1 VHQGHGVLLEFLET
15 GAMRGIH
22 IGVIFV
28 TAALLAACARIELPP
43 HLKPLPKDTM
53 MLLGRKG
60 MRPEQPIFVRIFKE
74 ESELEIWKQRDD
86 GRFYH
91 FKTYPICNWSGDLGP
106 KIKRGDKQAPEGF
119 YRVTRHQMNPNS
131 NYHLAFNLGYPNA
144 FDRAHGRTGE
154 FLMVHGDCK
163 SAGCYAMTDGLME
176 EIYALAREAFIGGQE
191 AFEVHAFPFRMTD
204 EKMAL
209 HEDSPH
215 YEFWRT
221 LKEAYDFFEETRIPP
236 SIAVCERRYLVNV
249 RFYSPINPARL
260 DPNGYCPPYE
270 KLAPEPYFPSGHMQ
284 IAEERVVAPGP
295 KKRTLDSIRNGTAS
309 LIMTAAVQQRVESP
323 APATNSPV
331 ASGWRPMSRML
342 GLAR

>member
-1 VHQGHGVLLEFLET
+1 
-15 GAMRGIH
+15 MRGIH

-86 GRFYH
+86 GQFYH

-249 RFYSPINPARL
+249 KILQPHQSRQAGSQRLLPAIRKAGTGAL
-260 DPNGYCPPYE
+260 LPERPYADCGGARRCTGTE
-270 KLAPEPYFPSGHMQ
+270 KADAGQHQ
-284 IAEERVVAPGP
+284 
-295 KKRTLDSIRNGTAS
+295 KRNGLSHHDRGRPAKGREPS
-309 LIMTAAVQQRVESP
+309 SHHQQPCRK
-323 APATNSPV
+323 
-331 ASGWRPMSRML
+331 
-342 GLAR
+342 